1 MVMIRSYERAMTNN
15 ERSGARV
22 GCRGGPCRLVS
33 DARVEESQKDQ
44 CFAERRMT
52 GSSLTKDDHK
62 RAVTHGDEIIYQLTL
77 TLTVRGIEGKR

>member
-1 MVMIRSYERAMTNN
+1 
-15 ERSGARV
+15 
-22 GCRGGPCRLVS
+22 
-33 DARVEESQKDQ
+33 
-44 CFAERRMT
+44 MT